1 MNLAPEVPAP
11 PFCPNP
17 DCRFHRRD
25 RHLWRFVR
33 VGFYLRM
40 TAPFRVQR
48 YRCDTCRRKFGDQ
61 TFSTTYWMKRPDL
74 LVPVFH
80 RLVGCSGFRQIA
92 SEFGVSPQTI
102 GRVSGRLGR
111 HALLFHQLNRPKGPI
126 QEPLALDS
134 FESFEYSQ
142 YYPTSYHVAAGQR
155 SHFFYGFTDSECR
168 RRGHMTRAQKKRRVQ
183 LEERLGK
190 PDPRSIEKE
199 VAALLAMLA
208 PAPQA
213 LELHTDRH
221 TSYPRAVLR
230 VPHLSIAHF
239 TISSRAARTSRNPL
253 FAINLIDLKLRHNGA
268 NHKRETIAYSKRRA
282 SAAYRMAQ
290 FLVWRNW
297 VRPFSERRGGPSPAM
312 RLGITDQRLSVPD
325 LLNERLFPSRVT
337 LPERWQ
343 SYYRKEIQTR
353 AIPRGTKHR
362 LKYAA

>member
-1 MNLAPEVPAP
+1 MNLAPLVSAP

-17 DCRFHRRD
+17 ECRFHRTD

-33 VGFYLRM
+33 IGFYARRS
-40 TAPFRVQR
+40 APFRVQR
-48 YRCDTCRRKFGDQ
+48 YRCDTCRRRFGDQ

-102 GRVSGRLGR
+102 GRVSGGLGR
-111 HALLFHQLNRPKGPI
+111 HALLFHERNRPKGPL

-155 SHFFYGFTDSECR
+155 THFFYGFTDSECR
-168 RRGHMTRAQKKRRVQ
+168 RRGTMTHAQKRRRAQ
-183 LEERLGK
+183 LEERLGR

-199 VAALLAMLA
+199 VAALLAILA
-208 PAPQA
+208 PRPQE
-213 LELHTDRH
+213 LELHTDQH
-221 TSYPRAVLR
+221 TSYPRAVHR
-230 VPHLSIAHF
+230 VPHLLVAHLR
-239 TISSRAARTSRNPL
+239 ISSRAVRTPRNPL
-253 FAINLIDLKLRHNGA
+253 FAINLLDLKLRHNGA

-282 SAAYRMAQ
+282 SAAYRMAL

-297 VRPFSERRGGPSPAM
+297 VRPFSERKGGPSPAM
-312 RLGITDQRLSVPD
+312 RLGIADRLVSVPG
-325 LLNERLFPSRVT
+325 LLRARLFPSRIA
-337 LPERWQ
+337 LPERWLT
-343 SYYRKEIQTR
+343 YYRKELPTR
-353 AIPRGTKHR
+353 ALARRTTHQ

>member
-1 MNLAPEVPAP
+1 MNLAPAVPAP

-17 DCRFHRRD
+17 KCRFHRSD

-33 VGFYLRM
+33 VGFYVRK
-40 TAPFRVQR
+40 TAPIRIQR
-48 YRCDTCRRKFGDQ
+48 YRCDTCRRKFADQ

-102 GRVSGRLGR
+102 ARVSDRLGR
-111 HALLFHQLNRPKGPI
+111 HALLFHELTRPKGLLT
-126 QEPLALDS
+126 EPLALDS

-155 SHFFYGFTDSECR
+155 THFFYGFTESECR
-168 RRGHMTRAQKKRRVQ
+168 RRGTMTRGQKKRRAT
-183 LEERLGK
+183 LEERFGR
-190 PDPRSIEKE
+190 PDPCSIEKE
-199 VAALLAMLA
+199 VAALLAILA
-208 PAPQA
+208 PEPQA
-213 LELHTDRH
+213 LELHTDQH

-230 VPHLSIAHF
+230 LRHLSITHH
-239 TISSRAARTSRNPL
+239 TVSSRAARTPQNPL
-253 FAINLIDLKLRHNGA
+253 FAINLVDLKMRHGGA
-268 NHKRETIAYSKRRA
+268 NHKRETIAFSKRRA
-282 SAAYRMAQ
+282 SAAYRMAH

-297 VRPFSERRGGPSPAM
+297 VRPFSERKGGPSPAM
-312 RLGITDQRLSVPD
+312 RLGLTDRLLTVPD
-325 LLNERLFPSRVT
+325 ILKQRLFPERIP

-343 SYYRKEIQTR
+343 AYYRKDIQTR
-353 AIPRGTKHR
+353 AIPKGTTHR